1 MATLLGDSVDIADV
15 ALENHAEVPLLRLT
29 MWSMCRTSLRSELEN
44 TVHVQCYVAPRI
56 ALPTGGLF
64 AARPRAWDRVRERE
78 RERRDRRERERE
90 RERMHGSNKK
100 RSTHTHTHTP
110 DGVEHV
116 PSSERRMTTRPHDAR
131 LTIETAERLTHADC

>member
-1 MATLLGDSVDIADV
+1 ML
-15 ALENHAEVPLLRLT
+15 
-29 MWSMCRTSLRSELEN
+29 
-44 TVHVQCYVAPRI
+44 APRI

-64 AARPRAWDRVRERE
+64 AARPRAWDRVREKERE
-78 RERRDRRERERE
+78 RERAREKERERERARETERERE